1 MTYFKWA
8 PGAENEE
15 IKTKETNRKKLS
27 RTMSKGVRSCFRSLS
42 VRLPRSRA
50 FPMCDGVVLTST
62 PLCASFL
69 RYSRRQWSRVRA
81 FSMRDCHRVG
91 LLSASKLSLR
101 VSYSGDEDALGV
113 FHLANCI
120 EVSECIKGELCVPP
134 CCSRTIT
141 PSLTYN
147 CSAVKVN
154 IKLHHIAVANTS
166 MLSPRKKVEGA
177 PTHRIEVLWK
187 DRTLILQCKPSY
199 PDATTRKL
207 KI

>member
-1 MTYFKWA
+1 MRGYITSPVCIGHIQRLADKEQSSTMVRIQYFFPLRVRCTRATNLFSSLKPIYFKNHNERRHRRFTLEDQILTYFKWA

-101 VSYSGDEDALGV
+101 VS
-113 FHLANCI
+113 
-120 EVSECIKGELCVPP
+120 
-134 CCSRTIT
+134 
-141 PSLTYN
+141 
-147 CSAVKVN
+147 
-154 IKLHHIAVANTS
+154 
-166 MLSPRKKVEGA
+166 
-177 PTHRIEVLWK
+177 
-187 DRTLILQCKPSY
+187 
-199 PDATTRKL
+199 
-207 KI
+207 